1 MSKYI
6 IVAET
11 GADIPAEIVN
21 KYGIKIVPM
30 HVSFGTETKDDMT
43 FPVSDIFDY
52 YHKTGTLPKTA
63 GSTPGDF
70 EIVFDEIHEQY
81 PDKHILHLAYSAIT
95 TCSYQ
100 SAVIAADGLDYITS
114 IDTKCVSAG
123 QAFLVLTVAEWLE
136 KNPDA
141 PLDVVI
147 EMVNDLINRIHM
159 GFIPGDLVYLKAGGR
174 VSNAAYMGAKILN
187 LSPVIEIVDGKLMS
201 AKKYRGSIMTSGI
214 KLIKEFSETHHLMKD
229 RAIFVYSGDMNPA
242 LKEKAEN
249 TAKECGFESCMWI
262 QAGCV
267 VSTHSGPGAFG
278 IIGFS
283 EK

>member
-1 MSKYI
+1 MNKYV

-11 GADIPAEIVN
+11 GADIPNEIVN
-21 KYGIKIVPM
+21 RYQIKIVPM

-43 FPVSDIFDY
+43 FPITDIFDY
-52 YHKTGTLPKTA
+52 YQKTGTLPKTS
-63 GSTPGDF
+63 GSTPADF
-70 EIVFDEIHEQY
+70 ETVFNEIHTEN
-81 PDKHILHLAYSAIT
+81 PDAHILHLAYSAIT

-100 SAVIAADGLDYITS
+100 SAIIAAEELDYVTS

-136 KNPDA
+136 KNPEA
-141 PLDVVI
+141 PLEEVKEVVA
-147 EMVNDLINRIHM
+147 NLINKIHM

-174 VSNAAYMGAKILN
+174 VSNAAYLGAKILN

-201 AKKYRGSIMTSGI
+201 AKKYRGSIMTSGM
-214 KLIKEFSETHHLMKD
+214 KLIKEFSETHHLKKD
-229 RAIFVYSGDMNPA
+229 RAVFVYSGELNPL
-242 LKEKAEN
+242 LKEKAEK
-249 TAKECGFESCMWI
+249 TAKECGYESCMWI

-283 EK
+283 E